1 VRLDDKKEMI
11 FEDMKKMK
19 EEEGLHTMMV
29 LLTDIM
35 KEGSQIMVVSDDAS
49 KIESGLNIKLENNEA
64 WLDGVLS
71 RKKQIIPFIQPQ
83 F

>member
-1 VRLDDKKEMI
+1 
-11 FEDMKKMK
+11 
-19 EEEGLHTMMV
+19 MMV

-35 KEGSQIMVVSDDAS
+35 KEGSQVLVLSDEPA
-49 KIESGLNIKLENNEA
+49 KIEQGLGIKLVDNEA
-64 WLDGVLS
+64 WMDGVLS